1 MSDIKNSIKI
11 AVRHPWSGTQ
21 LLASTISG
29 EFNKAPWINRE
40 LKLKF
45 CFLFMKNL
53 LEERP
58 ESKPNPALVNKIGK
72 RSLCAG
78 IRLLKRYPEKGLH
91 VLVSL
96 VLTELKSTQKFTQI
110 QIIEFYHELL
120 NDLFPE
126 TNS

>member
-11 AVRHPWSGTQ
+11 AVRHPWSGAQ
-21 LLASTISG
+21 LLASTMSG
-29 EFNKAPWINRE
+29 AFDKATWINRD

-53 LEERP
+53 LDERP
-58 ESKPNPALVNKIGK
+58 ERKPNPALVNKVGK

-78 IRLLKRYPEKGLH
+78 IRLLKRYPEKGLQ

-96 VLTELKSTQKFTQI
+96 VLTELKTTQRFTQI
-110 QIIEFYHELL
+110 QIIEFYQELL

-126 TNS
+126 ENS